1 MQPTLIQHIEFR
13 KNRSGQERAFVGRT
27 RVRVQDLANDH
38 EIERWDADEI
48 ARNYPHITI
57 AQVHAALAFYFDN
70 RELVQQYIRQDAA
83 YAESMREEL
92 TRPKATDDDSVP
104 S

>member
-13 KNRSGQERAFVGRT
+13 KNRRGLERAFIVGT
-27 RVRVQDLANDH
+27 RIRVQDLVKDY
-38 EIERWDADEI
+38 EIEHWDAEEI

-57 AQVHAALAFYFDN
+57 AQAHSALAFYFDN
-70 RELVQQYIRQDAA
+70 RELVRAYIRDDAA
-83 YAESMREEL
+83 YVDSMREKL
-92 TRPKATDDDSVP
+92 TGSDGKDDDPVS